1 MSLIKY
7 VIIKTMVKKFAIVFV
22 FIFSILIFTA
32 YKLHASFDCLTLNNS
47 SSQADKDF
55 CRRELSQI
63 EAQLAD
69 LLNKQKEQQKQTGT
83 LQGDINYLT
92 SQINALKTKVK
103 ARSLKIAEL
112 KVDIKDKVSKIET
125 LSEKIDREHESLAQ
139 LLRNTNDFDN
149 KDFIYL
155 IFSDEDLST
164 FYSDL
169 ESYASIK
176 QAVKTSVDQIRGI
189 KTETE
194 TEKKDLEKKQD
205 AETNAKVEL
214 ESAQKKVVQ
223 SETEKKQLLSI
234 SKLKEAEY
242 LKLANEKKAR
252 ADKIRLALFPLRDAQ
267 AIPFGVALDY
277 AEKAEKKTGI
287 RPAFVLA
294 VLKQETNLGANVG
307 SCVITNLSTGE
318 TKNTKSGQIFS
329 KGIHPTRDLPLLQ
342 EIVKELGRNPLSTV
356 VSCPQSVGFGGAMG
370 PAQFIPS
377 TWNLIKSKVKNALDK
392 SIPDPWNP
400 ADAIMASSILLQDNG
415 ASARTYTAE
424 RNAACKY
431 YSGRI
436 CSDPT
441 VKNAFYGNA
450 VMALA
455 EKIQADIDLLSN

>member
-1 MSLIKY
+1 MGLLSSVLTDI
-7 VIIKTMVKKFAIVFV
+7 
-22 FIFSILIFTA
+22 FILLSP
-32 YKLHASFDCLTLNNS
+32 SVC
-47 SSQADKDF
+47 
-55 CRRELSQI
+55 ELS
-63 EAQLAD
+63 
-69 LLNKQKEQQKQTGT
+69 
-83 LQGDINYLT
+83 
-92 SQINALKTKVK
+92 
-103 ARSLKIAEL
+103 
-112 KVDIKDKVSKIET
+112 
-125 LSEKIDREHESLAQ
+125 
-139 LLRNTNDFDN
+139 
-149 KDFIYL
+149 
-155 IFSDEDLST
+155 
-164 FYSDL
+164 
-169 ESYASIK
+169 
-176 QAVKTSVDQIRGI
+176 
-189 KTETE
+189 
-194 TEKKDLEKKQD
+194 
-205 AETNAKVEL
+205 
-214 ESAQKKVVQ
+214 
-223 SETEKKQLLSI
+223 
-234 SKLKEAEY
+234 
-242 LKLANEKKAR
+242 
-252 ADKIRLALFPLRDAQ
+252 
-267 AIPFGVALDY
+267 GVALGVAAGRGLTIAFGDEDGELIISLDKEVGRVQAFDTIKKAFNLGRNY
-277 AEKAEKKTGI
+277 LSGRGITISLEDLNVEQDVVNEANVIIEKAEKKTGV

-318 TKNTKSGQIFS
+318 TKNTKSGQVFS

-342 EIVKELGRNPLSTV
+342 EIVKELGRNPLSTI

>member
-1 MSLIKY
+1 VSLIKY
-7 VIIKTMVKKFAIVFV
+7 VIIKTMVKKFAIIFV
-22 FIFSILIFTA
+22 FMFSILIFTA

-69 LLNKQKEQQKQTGT
+69 LLNKQEEQQKQTGT

-155 IFSDEDLST
+155 IFSDENLST

-189 KTETE
+189 KTET
-194 TEKKDLEKKQD
+194 
-205 AETNAKVEL
+205 
-214 ESAQKKVVQ
+214 
-223 SETEKKQLLSI
+223 ETEKKQLLSI

-277 AEKAEKKTGI
+277 AKRAEKKTGI

-356 VSCPQSVGFGGAMG
+356 VSCPQSVGF
-370 PAQFIPS
+370 
-377 TWNLIKSKVKNALDK
+377 
-392 SIPDPWNP
+392 
-400 ADAIMASSILLQDNG
+400 
-415 ASARTYTAE
+415 
-424 RNAACKY
+424 
-431 YSGRI
+431 
-436 CSDPT
+436 
-441 VKNAFYGNA
+441 
-450 VMALA
+450 
-455 EKIQADIDLLSN
+455 

>member
-1 MSLIKY
+1 
-7 VIIKTMVKKFAIVFV
+7 MVKKFAIIFV
-22 FIFSILIFTA
+22 SIFSILIFTA

-92 SQINALKTKVK
+92 SQINALKIKVK

-176 QAVKTSVDQIRGI
+176 QAVKTSVDQIKGI

-205 AETNAKVEL
+205 AETNAKAEL
-214 ESAQKKVVQ
+214 ESAQ
-223 SETEKKQLLSI
+223 
-234 SKLKEAEY
+234 
-242 LKLANEKKAR
+242 
-252 ADKIRLALFPLRDAQ
+252 
-267 AIPFGVALDY
+267 
-277 AEKAEKKTGI
+277 
-287 RPAFVLA
+287 
-294 VLKQETNLGANVG
+294 
-307 SCVITNLSTGE
+307 
-318 TKNTKSGQIFS
+318 
-329 KGIHPTRDLPLLQ
+329 
-342 EIVKELGRNPLSTV
+342 
-356 VSCPQSVGFGGAMG
+356 
-370 PAQFIPS
+370 
-377 TWNLIKSKVKNALDK
+377 
-392 SIPDPWNP
+392 
-400 ADAIMASSILLQDNG
+400 
-415 ASARTYTAE
+415 
-424 RNAACKY
+424 
-431 YSGRI
+431 
-436 CSDPT
+436 
-441 VKNAFYGNA
+441 
-450 VMALA
+450 
-455 EKIQADIDLLSN
+455 

>member
-1 MSLIKY
+1 
-7 VIIKTMVKKFAIVFV
+7 MVKKISILFV
-22 FIFSILIFTA
+22 FLSAIIVLTT
-32 YKLHASFDCLTLNNS
+32 YKKAETSFDCLTLIDSSTPDENNL
-47 SSQADKDF
+47 
-55 CRRELSQI
+55 CRKELSAI
-63 EAQLAD
+63 EAELAD

-83 LQGDINYLT
+83 LRGDVDYLT

-103 ARSLKIAEL
+103 ARSLKIAQL
-112 KVDIKDKVSKIET
+112 KVDIKNKVTKIDTLAGKIE
-125 LSEKIDREHESLAQ
+125 REYESLAQ

-155 IFSDEDLST
+155 MFSDKNLST
-164 FYSDL
+164 FYNDL

-176 QAVKTSVDQIRGI
+176 EAIKISVDQIRGI

-194 TEKKDLEKKQD
+194 VEKEDLEKKQD

-214 ESAQKKVVQ
+214 ELAQKKVTQ
-223 SETEKKQLLSI
+223 SETEKKQLLTI
-234 SKLKEAEY
+234 SKQTEIAY
-242 LKLANEKKAR
+242 QMLAAEKKAR
-252 ADKIRLALFPLRDAQ
+252 ADKIRSALFPLRDAQ
-267 AIPFGVALDY
+267 AIPFSVALEY
-277 AEKAEKKTGI
+277 SEEAEKKTGV

-294 VLKQETNLGANVG
+294 ILKQETNLGANVG
-307 SCVITNLSTGE
+307 SCIITNLSTGE
-318 TKNTKSGQIFS
+318 TKSINSGQIFS

-342 EIVKELGRNPLSTV
+342 MIVIELGRNPLDTR
-356 VSCPQSVGFGGAMG
+356 VSCPQAVGYGGAMG

-377 TWNLIKSKVKNALDK
+377 TWNLIKLQIANAIDK

-431 YSGRI
+431 FSGRG

-441 VKNAFYGNA
+441 VKNAFYGDA
-450 VMALA
+450 VMSLA
-455 EKIQADIDLLSN
+455 EKIQKDIDLLSG